1 MGYAFI
7 NFIHWAYIL
16 DFYHQYN
23 DKKWTNY
30 NSEKVCKI
38 TFGRIQGKNQLISHL
53 KDSKVLKSHNNNV
66 KPLIMKTRPIDD
78 AEIKDIIDKYYRK
91 RFKEKAEL
99 HDKRKEE
106 VKSKNQ
112 HDTASDQIQLA
123 TDRPLPE
130 STASTKTDDAKE
142 PSEETKT
149 HNRGS
154 DSKSPE
160 ILFKK
165 EQIKRPASD
174 DDKGAS
180 SEDEKKNNGQES
192 SKRSK
197 KLKIQLK
204 NICQTSRGNLLYPS

>member
-16 DFYHQYN
+16 DFYYQYN
-23 DKKWTNY
+23 DKKWPTY

-78 AEIKDIIDKYYRK
+78 AEIKEIIDKYYRK

-99 HDKRKEE
+99 NDKRREE
-106 VKSKNQ
+106 LKSKDE

-123 TDRPLPE
+123 TDQPLPE
-130 STASTKTDDAKE
+130 STASTKTDDAREAVDK
-142 PSEETKT
+142 SSS
-149 HNRGS
+149 NQV
-154 DSKSPE
+154 DSNIKSPE
-160 ILFKK
+160 MLVKQ

-174 DDKGAS
+174 DDKGTS
-180 SEDEKKNNGQES
+180 SEDEKKNSGHEG
-192 SKRSK
+192 SKITK
-197 KLKIQLK
+197 KLKISIK
-204 NICQTSRGNLLYPS
+204 SICKTSRGNLF